1 MNNRTF
7 KCAFLI
13 LIVSTIFSYV
23 YLGVCT
29 KVSLATNISTS
40 IFNNNIIDSKDNE
53 ITIEY
58 SNLNNYYNEK
68 ETKIKIYFNKDRY
81 SNLNV
86 LNLYNKINKEAI
98 TRNKIEYI
106 STYELIK

>member
-1 MNNRTF
+1 M
-7 KCAFLI
+7 CFLI

-40 IFNNNIIDSKDNE
+40 IFNNNIIDYKDNE

-68 ETKIKIYFNKDRY
+68 ETKIKIYFNKDKY

-86 LNLYNKINKEAI
+86 LNLYNNVNREII

-106 STYELIK
+106 ST

>member
-1 MNNRTF
+1 MCFFNIDS
-7 KCAFLI
+7 KYYFL
-13 LIVSTIFSYV
+13 YV

-40 IFNNNIIDSKDNE
+40 IFNNNIIDYKDNE

-86 LNLYNKINKEAI
+86 LNLYNKINKETI
-98 TRNKIEYI
+98 TRNKIELI
-106 STYELIK
+106 LNEFFLIVLLLIK

>member
-1 MNNRTF
+1 MIYTSEYY
-7 KCAFLI
+7 KLY
-13 LIVSTIFSYV
+13 IV
-23 YLGVCT
+23 GVRT

-40 IFNNNIIDSKDNE
+40 IFNNNIIDYKDNE

-68 ETKIKIYFNKDRY
+68 ETKIKVYFNKDRY

-86 LNLYNKINKEAI
+86 LNLYNNVNRKII

-106 STYELIK
+106 ST

>member
-1 MNNRTF
+1 MIYTSEYY
-7 KCAFLI
+7 KI
-13 LIVSTIFSYV
+13 YIV
-23 YLGVCT
+23 GVCT
-29 KVSLATNISTS
+29 KVSLAANISTS
-40 IFNNNIIDSKDNE
+40 IFNNNIIDYKDNE

-86 LNLYNKINKEAI
+86 LNLYNNVNRKII
-98 TRNKIEYI
+98 TRNKIEFI
-106 STYELIK
+106 ST

>member
-1 MNNRTF
+1 MHNRTF

-29 KVSLATNISTS
+29 KVSLAANISTS
-40 IFNNNIIDSKDNE
+40 IFNNNIIDYKDNE

-86 LNLYNKINKEAI
+86 LNLYNKINKETI
-98 TRNKIEYI
+98 TRNKIEYL
-106 STYELIK
+106 ST

>member
-13 LIVSTIFSYV
+13 LIVST
-23 YLGVCT
+23 
-29 KVSLATNISTS
+29 S
-40 IFNNNIIDSKDNE
+40 IFNNNIIDYKDNE

-58 SNLNNYYNEK
+58 SNFNNYYNEK

-86 LNLYNKINKEAI
+86 LNLYNKINKETI

-106 STYELIK
+106 SAKVLFYCFII

>member
-1 MNNRTF
+1 M
-7 KCAFLI
+7 CFLI

-40 IFNNNIIDSKDNE
+40 IFNNNIIDYKDNE

-58 SNLNNYYNEK
+58 SKLNNYYNEE

-81 SNLNV
+81 SSLNV
-86 LNLYNKINKEAI
+86 LNLYNKINKETI

-106 STYELIK
+106 ST

>member
-1 MNNRTF
+1 M
-7 KCAFLI
+7 CFLI

-40 IFNNNIIDSKDNE
+40 IFNNNIIGYKDNE

-68 ETKIKIYFNKDRY
+68 ETKIKIYFNKDKY

-86 LNLYNKINKEAI
+86 LNLYNNVNREII

-106 STYELIK
+106 ST

>member
-1 MNNRTF
+1 M
-7 KCAFLI
+7 CFLI

-29 KVSLATNISTS
+29 KVSLAANISIS
-40 IFNNNIIDSKDNE
+40 IFNNNIIDYKDNE

-86 LNLYNKINKEAI
+86 LNLYNKINKETI
-98 TRNKIEYI
+98 TRNKIEFI
-106 STYELIK
+106 ST

>member
-1 MNNRTF
+1 MLREIEEWYKNYSSSN
-7 KCAFLI
+7 AFYEDL
-13 LIVSTIFSYV
+13 S
-23 YLGVCT
+23 
-29 KVSLATNISTS
+29 
-40 IFNNNIIDSKDNE
+40 NIIDYKDHE

-86 LNLYNKINKEAI
+86 LNLYNKINKETI

-106 STYELIK
+106 ST